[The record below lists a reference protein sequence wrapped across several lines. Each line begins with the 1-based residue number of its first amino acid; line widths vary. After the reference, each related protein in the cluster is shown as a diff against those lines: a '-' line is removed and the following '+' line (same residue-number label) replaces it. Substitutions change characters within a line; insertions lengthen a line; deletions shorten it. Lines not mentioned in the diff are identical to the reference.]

1 MTQYDKGMSLDK
13 KTPGRND
20 PCPCGS
26 GKKYKNCCLNRD
38 RTRRI
43 RESAW
48 RSDEQATLDKL
59 LAFAQRPEWNPQ
71 YTVAFN
77 LFWNGTYGMVG
88 LNVLDHEEV
97 GRFLDWY
104 LYDYRLEGSAKRLI
118 ELFAEETESRLLAAE
133 RERVRAWQSSYLS
146 LYRITDP
153 AEDGSLPV
161 VDALQGERA
170 MVWHS
175 GLGRLSLPGDLILGR
190 VLRSSVPPHFSW
202 AAVLLPAGM
211 ERGLVSFVTDA
222 YTQYRE
228 THSAASWPD
237 FLSNSG
243 YMFNHSLLKSAAE
256 SGKQRYTNKAYYDA
270 FRTVEKLR
278 EAEKRLREQAAK
290 KAEEL
295 RKAEP
300 ALHPAEEREEPL
312 RQTQGGILLPG
323 HVHYKGSKE
332 VES

>member
-1 MTQYDKGMSLDK
+1 M
-13 KTPGRND
+13 PGRND

-43 RESAW
+43 RDSAW
-48 RSDEQATLDKL
+48 RSDEQETLDKL
-59 LAFAQRPEWNPQ
+59 LAFAQRPDLQPQ

-77 LFWNGTYGMVG
+77 LFWNGTYGLEG
-88 LNVLDHEEV
+88 LQALDREEV

-118 ELFAEETESRLLAAE
+118 DLFAEEMGSRLSDAE

-146 LYRITDP
+146 LYRITGP
-153 AEDGSLPV
+153 TEESALPM
-161 VDALQGERA
+161 VDTLQGEQVV
-170 MVWHS
+170 MQDS
-175 GLGRLSLPGDLILGR
+175 GLGRLGLPGDLVLGR

-202 AAVLLPAGM
+202 AAILLPAEM
-211 ERGLVSFVTDA
+211 EHELVAFVTHG
-222 YTQYRE
+222 YRQYQE
-228 THSAASWPD
+228 TRSAASWAD
-237 FLSNSG
+237 YLSNSG
-243 YMFNHSLLKSAAE
+243 YVFNHCLLKSAAE
-256 SGKQRYTNKAYYDA
+256 AGKSRYAGKAYYDA
-270 FRTVEKLR
+270 FRTVDNLR
-278 EAEKRLREQAAK
+278 QAETRLRERAAK

-300 ALHPAEEREEPL
+300 ALRAAEEKGEAL
-312 RQTQGGILLPG
+312 QQTKGGILLPG

-332 VES
+332 VS